1 MTPPASN
8 EQWIGDTNC
17 SLSALPFLPSS
28 RGPADLSFPNSSA
41 LPLLKGALWRAD
53 VAAPP
58 YAHQTCTFL
67 RLSSLVHKSMAIE
80 ATPCFCSCCSES
92 HRHCPEGGRSRQG
105 DWAAAAAVLAL
116 RSQISETSTDSHSHS
131 QSTKTQGKHDTEL
144 FSFVA
149 RVKEVSSLPGAR
161 TPVDSLEWGDK

>member
-1 MTPPASN
+1 
-8 EQWIGDTNC
+8 
-17 SLSALPFLPSS
+17 
-28 RGPADLSFPNSSA
+28 
-41 LPLLKGALWRAD
+41 
-53 VAAPP
+53 
-58 YAHQTCTFL
+58 
-67 RLSSLVHKSMAIE
+67 MAIE
-80 ATPCFCSCCSES
+80 ATPCFCSCCIES

-105 DWAAAAAVLAL
+105 DLAAAAAAVLLAL